1 MLGGGLLAK
10 SYPTL
15 GTPWTPLSMG
25 FSRQEYWSELPFSSP
40 GDLPGPGIKC
50 KLSPM
55 SPALTGRFLTTVPP
69 GKLCRLPGS
78 ESECVSHSVVL
89 NSL

>member
-25 FSRQEYWSELPFSSP
+25 FSRQEYWSELPFPSL
-40 GDLPGPGIKC
+40 GDHPNSGLEPRS
-50 KLSPM
+50 L
-55 SPALTGRFLTTVPP
+55 AL
-69 GKLCRLPGS
+69 
-78 ESECVSHSVVL
+78 
-89 NSL
+89 